1 MSQPE
6 IDYSAVLADMEA
18 KRDALST
25 AIENMRRWLGSASPG
40 VTQAAQ
46 RGNGGEIPSDAFF
59 SLSIPDAIKKYLG
72 IVKGK
77 RTTNDIAEALEKG
90 GITHGSKNFRNSV
103 STALYR
109 EHDQPNGDIA
119 KVGEGE
125 WGLVDWYGGLR
136 AKRLKATQNPT
147 QAEND
152 TPDMSEEGKE
162 TEGAKEGD

>member
-1 MSQPE
+1 MNQTE
-6 IDYSAVLADMEA
+6 IDYGAVLADMEA

-40 VTQAAQ
+40 IAQPTQ
-46 RGNGGEIPSDAFF
+46 RGNGAEIPSDAFF
-59 SLSIPDAIKKYLG
+59 SLSIPEAIKKYLG
-72 IVKGK
+72 MVKGK
-77 RTTNDIAEALEKG
+77 KTTNDIAEALEKG

-109 EHDQPNGDIA
+109 EHDKPNGDIH

-125 WGLVDWYGGLR
+125 WGLVDWYAGLR
-136 AKRLKATQNPT
+136 AKRMKATQSPA

-152 TPDMSEEGKE
+152 TPGASDDGIEE
-162 TEGAKEGD
+162 AKEGD